1 MLGNVERVDPEIARA
16 IRGELSRQRD
26 GLELI
31 ASENFTHPAIL
42 EAAGSVLT
50 NKYAEGYPEKRYY
63 GGCEFV
69 DQIESLAIAR
79 AKELFGA
86 AHANVQP
93 HSGANANL
101 IAYFS
106 VLEPGDKIL
115 GLNLSHGGHLTHGLA
130 VNFSGRFFQVVPY
143 GVSRETGQIDYD
155 ALEALATEHRP
166 KLIVAGA
173 SAYART
179 LDFARFR
186 QIADLVGAKL
196 MVDMAHIA
204 GLVAAG
210 VHPSPVPHAHL
221 VTSTTHKSLRGPRS
235 GFVLTDADHA
245 VGVDKTNF
253 PGMQGG
259 PLMHVIAGKAICFRL
274 AMAPEFKTY
283 QKQVVANAKKL
294 AQTLLG
300 RGFAVVSGGTDT
312 HLFLLD
318 LSAQGYSGKKAER
331 WLEDAGITVNK
342 NTVPFDE
349 RSPFVTS
356 GIRIGTPAVTTRGMG
371 ESEME
376 RIGGWIADVLD
387 SEGDESIG
395 QKTRERVRE
404 LTGAFPLYPG
414 LDG

>member
-1 MLGNVERVDPEIARA
+1 MLEQMDRVDPEIAQA
-16 IRGELSRQRD
+16 IRGELGRQRD

-63 GGCEFV
+63 GGCAFV
-69 DQIESLAIAR
+69 DQVESLAIAR

-86 AHANVQP
+86 VHANVQP

-101 IAYFS
+101 TAYFS
-106 VLEPGDKIL
+106 VLDPGDKIL
-115 GLNLSHGGHLTHGLA
+115 GLDLAHGGHLTHGLA

-143 GVSRETGQIDYD
+143 GVARETGTIDYD
-155 ALEALATEHRP
+155 ALEALAKEHRP

-179 LDFARFR
+179 LDFPRFR
-186 QIADLVGAKL
+186 AIADLVGAEL

-210 VHPSPVPHAHL
+210 VHPSPVPHAQL

-235 GFVLTDADHA
+235 GFILCDEAHA
-245 VGVDKTNF
+245 AGIDKTAF

-259 PLMHVIAGKAICFRL
+259 PLMHVIAGKAICFKL
-274 AMAPEFKTY
+274 AMSEEFRAY
-283 QKQVVANAKKL
+283 QRQVVANAKTL
-294 AQTLLG
+294 ARTLLD
-300 RGFAVVSGGTDT
+300 RGYAVVSGGTDT

-318 LSAQGYSGKKAER
+318 LSAKGFSGKKAER
-331 WLEDAGITVNK
+331 WLEEAGITVNN
-342 NTVPFDE
+342 NTVPFDD
-349 RSPFVTS
+349 RSPFITS
-356 GIRIGTPAVTTRGMG
+356 GIRIGTPAVTTRGMK
-371 ESEME
+371 EREMQH
-376 RIGGWIADVLD
+376 IGAWIADVLD
-387 SEGDESIG
+387 AQGDGVTTERSRA
-395 QKTRERVRE
+395 QVRDLTR
-404 LTGAFPLYPG
+404 AFPLYPELG
-414 LDG
+414 S

>member
-1 MLGNVERVDPEIARA
+1 MLENMERVDPEIASA
-16 IRGELSRQRD
+16 IRGELGRQRD

-63 GGCEFV
+63 GGCGFV
-69 DQIESLAIAR
+69 DQVESLAIAR
-79 AKELFGA
+79 AKDLFGA

-101 IAYFS
+101 TAYFS
-106 VLEPGDKIL
+106 VLDPGDKIL
-115 GLNLSHGGHLTHGLA
+115 GLDLAHGGHLTHGLA
-130 VNFSGRFFQVVPY
+130 VNFSGRFFQVIPY
-143 GVSRETGQIDYD
+143 GVSRDTKQIDYD
-155 ALEALATEHRP
+155 ALEELATEHRP

-235 GFVLTDADHA
+235 GFILTDPEHA
-245 VGVDKTNF
+245 AGVDKTAF

-259 PLMHVIAGKAICFRL
+259 PLMHVIAGKAICFKL
-274 AMAPEFKTY
+274 AGTDEFRRY
-283 QKQVVANAKKL
+283 QTQVLANAKAL
-294 AQTLLG
+294 ALTLLE
-300 RGFAVVSGGTDT
+300 RGFDVVSGGTDT

-318 LSAQGYSGKKAER
+318 FTAKGFSGKKAER
-331 WLEDAGITVNK
+331 WLEEAGITVNK

-349 RSPFVTS
+349 RSPFITS

-371 ESEME
+371 ETEMKQ
-376 RIGGWIADVLD
+376 IGSWIADVLD
-387 SEGDESIG
+387 AQGDETIG
-395 QKTRERVRE
+395 GTVRNQVRD
-404 LTGAFPLYPG
+404 LTQAFPLYPD
-414 LDG
+414 LDR